1 MANNQGPGKKGQKQ
15 EQTTSDALHHMT
27 SKKVLVLHNPDG
39 SQQHIPAEEHHA
51 MPSGDGKYDNVHYV
65 NYLQDS
71 NNIALPA
78 EKAVNTPQSYT
89 GLFIDDPQKHG
100 LCHCRLHRLSLRQL
114 AQRFSGWR
122 GRQHLA
128 GPGTKRL
135 LLYLW
140 QRDGICEVGFG
151 CSRFGDLS
159 RAISRNWL
167 LLIFNF

>member
-1 MANNQGPGKKGQKQ
+1 MANNQGPGKRGQKQ
-15 EQTTSDALHHMT
+15 EQTTSDSLHHMT

-39 SQQHIPAEEHHA
+39 SQQHIPAEEHQA

-100 LCHCRLHRLSLRQL
+100 LCRCRLHRLLSGNSRRDFLDGEDGNIWPGQGQNGYCSTCGSAMGYVKWVL
-114 AQRFSGWR
+114 AVVGLAA
-122 GRQHLA
+122 LA
-128 GPGTKRL
+128 G
-135 LLYLW
+135 LY
-140 QRDGICEVGFG
+140 RGIG
-151 CSRFGDLS
+151 CF
-159 RAISRNWL
+159 
-167 LLIFNF
+167 